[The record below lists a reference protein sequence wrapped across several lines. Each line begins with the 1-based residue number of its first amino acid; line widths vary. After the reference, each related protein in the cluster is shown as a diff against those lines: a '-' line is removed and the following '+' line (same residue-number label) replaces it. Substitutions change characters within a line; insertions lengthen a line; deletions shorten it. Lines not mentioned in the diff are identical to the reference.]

1 MKRTTWNRVLIAFI
15 AIVSLIAFSDI
26 FAQDQKAPA
35 KEKAQVTAKAPVHQA
50 GSAACLEA
58 HKSGK
63 CTGHDRVPVSAM
75 GTAVEPAASTTPRRA
90 MATAAAPSTPP
101 RRKGD
106 RRDGPATPTKG
117 GGC

>member
-63 CTGHDRVPVSAM
+63 CTGHDPGACICNGNCG
-75 GTAVEPAASTTPRRA
+75 GTCGKHDAKKSNGNGGCAKPAAKK
-90 MATAAAPSTPP
+90 
-101 RRKGD
+101 KG
-106 RRDGPATPTKG
+106 
-117 GGC
+117 